1 MKTINKDLIPVV
13 KDMPQSDITLDTVT
27 IGSRQF
33 YRYKI
38 SFVIDQ
44 IAAYSSGAREMKV
57 DVAYKR
63 VGKTFS
69 LLGGKNFS
77 SPAEINNQILN
88 GNKLRR
94 DFIKQRDD
102 EQKSNNI
109 LERKIDIFAKSP
121 KISMFRLK
129 QTGFIDL
136 VNTTTEYV
144 SDNTINPA
152 GVSPKVNDLVKQQ
165 TPAATSSTGPA
176 IYSSLT
182 LRGRDP
188 ANNITSDQLVQDGPK
203 VRSGAMTVSRPGS
216 TIAGAFT
223 TLQPATSSNSNLPS
237 ALRSSAVQR
246 TTSDTE
252 LPYMFQI
259 PVSAAP
265 PGGKLALICTIR
277 SQSGDL
283 IQKIDFIINHARE
296 VRQFNVPRILPET
309 SIQPINTTTARVNV
323 FNSDPRVTGVRVY
336 SRDVPSYQTVSEQKP
351 YASNADVAAD
361 WRQRASTQRLR
372 LKSGTSK
379 IVRLLPV
386 LSDGVVLGNFK
397 STSLPKTRGVIA
409 GTVIAIAD
417 KGVVTISAYETPASY
432 NYVQFVRRT
441 VSKRQKLWENIEVPV
456 KVGLGIATITDR
468 TVRPGLTYEYAAVL
482 QDKYGNTAQ
491 ARGTSIINVQDYTA
505 GTELSVTT
513 KSSSASNG
521 SITTTFNISVSLT
534 SNSDTSAILSATKA
548 AGIDDYFAS
557 ETKTLSGDL
566 NSITKVNVKRVSQD
580 TGEVKDLGVIE
591 PGDFTDTT
599 TENSVYIFEGLLR
612 SQADLF
618 EETGARKA
626 SAKVFDPRDALQ
638 RGNIVSS
645 ALNSTPKIA
654 NVNFTQKFLSKKSLL
669 RGTLSY
675 GNTKTID
682 DESSGFL
689 QGRLGITVTANV
701 QLSPGTYFIENFNLI
716 VGDSIHRLLTFDV
729 QNTNSQKSIDFF
741 IISTL
746 RGGVRSI
753 VGTCHYIS
761 ENTRQNFLDNKTS
774 LTTGTITYVITPV
787 GYDGVT
793 GTEVTSQQFEVV

>member
-1 MKTINKDLIPVV
+1 MKTINKDLITVV

-27 IGSRQF
+27 IESRQF

-57 DVAYKR
+57 DVAYKH

-69 LLGGKNFS
+69 LLGGKNFA

-88 GNKLRR
+88 GNKIRR

-136 VNTTTEYV
+136 VSTTTEYV
-144 SDNTINPA
+144 SNNTVNPTGA
-152 GVSPKVNDLVKQQ
+152 SLKINDLVKQQ
-165 TPAATSSTGPA
+165 APTATSSTGPA

-223 TLQPATSSNSNLPS
+223 TQQADISSNSNLPP
-237 ALRSSAVQR
+237 ALRSRAVQR
-246 TTSDTE
+246 TTSDIV
-252 LPYMFQI
+252 LPYTFQI
-259 PVSAAP
+259 PVSATP
-265 PGGKLALICTIR
+265 PGGKLSLICTIR
-277 SQSGDL
+277 AQNGDL
-283 IQKIDFIINHARE
+283 IQKIVFIINHARE

-336 SRDVPSYQTVSEQKP
+336 SRDVPSYQSVSEQKP
-351 YASNADVAAD
+351 YTSNADVAAD

-372 LKSGTSK
+372 FKSGTSK

-386 LSDGVVLGNFK
+386 LADGVVLGNFK
-397 STSLPKTRGVIA
+397 STSLPKPNGVIA
-409 GTVIAIAD
+409 GSVIAVAD
-417 KGVVTISAYETPASY
+417 KGVVTVTAYETPASY
-432 NYVQFVRRT
+432 AYIQFVRRT
-441 VSKRQKLWENIEVPV
+441 TSKSQKLWENVEAPV

-468 TVRPGLTYEYAAVL
+468 TVRPGLTYEYAAIL
-482 QDKYGNTAQ
+482 QDKYGNAAQ
-491 ARGTSIINVQDYTA
+491 ARGTSIITVQDYTA
-505 GTELSVTT
+505 GTELSVTI
-513 KSSSASNG
+513 KSSSVSNG
-521 SITTTFNISVSLT
+521 STTTTFNVSVRLT
-534 SNSDTSAILSATKA
+534 SNSDTAAILEATKA

-566 NSITKVNVKRVSQD
+566 NFITKVNIKRISQD
-580 TGEVKDLGVIE
+580 TGEVKDLGAIE
-591 PGDFTDTT
+591 PGDFTDTV

-675 GNTKTID
+675 GNTKSMD
-682 DESSGFL
+682 DEASGFL
-689 QGRLGITVTANV
+689 QGRLGITATAVV
-701 QLSPGTYFIENFNLI
+701 QSPPGAYSIANFDLI
-716 VGDSIHRLLTFDV
+716 VGDSAHRLLAFDV
-729 QNTNSQKSIDFF
+729 QNTNAQKSIDFF
-741 IISTL
+741 IVSTL
-746 RGGVRSI
+746 RGGVRSV
-753 VGTCHYIS
+753 VGTCHYVADNI
-761 ENTRQNFLDNKTS
+761 RQNFLDNKTS
-774 LTTGTITYVITPV
+774 LTTGTIAYVITPV
-787 GYDGVT
+787 GYDGVA
-793 GTEVTSQQFEVV
+793 GAEVTSQQFEVV